1 MQTIIMPKM
10 GDAMEEGTLV
20 RWLKHEGDTVQEGE
34 PIAEIATDKAT
45 VEIEAPTSGV
55 LRGIR
60 VAENAVVPV
69 NTPLAYILQEGESL
83 PADGDGKASAPA
95 KPAEAAAPQPAPA
108 PTTVAAAPQPAPAP
122 TNGEERILA
131 SPLARKIAAEH
142 GIDLR
147 QVQGTGPKGR
157 IVERDVLAHLEARRA
172 TAVPAAAAPAPTPA
186 PAPAVAAAPAEGRT
200 ETLTRLR
207 QITAQRTTEAHQTI
221 PHFYLTM
228 EIDME
233 EAVAL
238 RQRLNQLDESLRISV
253 NDLIVKACAV
263 AIEQHPIVN
272 ATYQNGQLVHPN
284 GVHIG
289 IAVAVEQ
296 GLLVAVLRHCEGKSL
311 RRIAQESQSL
321 IQKAREGKLMP
332 DEMMGNTF
340 TVSNLGMFGIEQ
352 FTAIINPPA
361 SAILAV
367 GATKRVPVVQEDGSI
382 VVRQR
387 MKVTHVVRPPR
398 AGRRSRRAVPADA
411 QTSAGEPAVDGVM
424 RRAARGF
431 LWLSLLVAL
440 ATVIGSGLLFGGV
453 QNLPPLDYNRL
464 SMQLGIA
471 LVVLG
476 IGASLLH
483 MAHTQGWR
491 ATLWLLS
498 ICVVLAGSI
507 ELIGTLTGFPFG
519 PYTYTERLGP
529 KFLGHVPYLIP
540 PSWFMMLYPALHLSF
555 MLGVSR
561 RWAPL
566 SAGALLTLWDVAM
579 DAAVSTSRVNPGAAA
594 FVYWFWDVDGAFY
607 GMPLQNWLGWFAT
620 GALLSWLYLRI
631 VPEWR
636 ESRALTPLGIWLVQ
650 GGAMA
655 GLAFWIQRPLA
666 TALWLLGACIVVA
679 LTVRSIRSYA
689 PAPRLP

>member
-20 RWLKHEGDTVQEGE
+20 RWLKQEGDAVQEGE

-45 VEIEAPTSGV
+45 VEIEAPVSGV

-83 PADGDGKASAPA
+83 PTDGDGKASEPA
-95 KPAEAAAPQPAPA
+95 KPAAAAPQPAPA
-108 PTTVAAAPQPAPAP
+108 PTAVAAAPPSAP
-122 TNGEERILA
+122 TNGEERVLA

-157 IVERDVLAHLEARRA
+157 IVERDVLAYLESRKA
-172 TAVPAAAAPAPTPA
+172 TVAPAPPPMPA
-186 PAPAVAAAPAEGRT
+186 PVVAAAPAEARV

-238 RQRLNQLDESLRISV
+238 RQRLNQLDESLRVSV

-311 RRIAQESQSL
+311 RRIAQESQTL
-321 IQKAREGKLMP
+321 IQKAREGKLLP
-332 DEMMGNTF
+332 DEMTGNTF

-382 VVRQR
+382 VARQR
-387 MKVTHVVRPPR
+387 MKVT
-398 AGRRSRRAVPADA
+398 
-411 QTSAGEPAVDGVM
+411 
-424 RRAARGF
+424 
-431 LWLSLLVAL
+431 LSC
-440 ATVIGSGLLFGGV
+440 
-453 QNLPPLDYNRL
+453 DHR
-464 SMQLGIA
+464 
-471 LVVLG
+471 VL
-476 IGASLLH
+476 
-483 MAHTQGWR
+483 
-491 ATLWLLS
+491 
-498 ICVVLAGSI
+498 
-507 ELIGTLTGFPFG
+507 
-519 PYTYTERLGP
+519 
-529 KFLGHVPYLIP
+529 
-540 PSWFMMLYPALHLSF
+540 
-555 MLGVSR
+555 
-561 RWAPL
+561 
-566 SAGALLTLWDVAM
+566 
-579 DAAVSTSRVNPGAAA
+579 
-594 FVYWFWDVDGAFY
+594 DGAVGAQFLQTLKRVLEN
-607 GMPLQNWLGWFAT
+607 PLWM
-620 GALLSWLYLRI
+620 
-631 VPEWR
+631 V
-636 ESRALTPLGIWLVQ
+636 
-650 GGAMA
+650 
-655 GLAFWIQRPLA
+655 
-666 TALWLLGACIVVA
+666 
-679 LTVRSIRSYA
+679 
-689 PAPRLP
+689 